1 MSIYTTEFQKV
12 VADFAEKAVDFLLD
26 EKIEAKGLHALVS
39 PSVRVSLNSAA
50 DPWPVHVTITRA
62 DCREIIVD
70 VLIPFEKPSERRI
83 NVS

>member
-26 EKIEAKGLHALVS
+26 EKIEAKGLRAWGSS

-62 DCREIIVD
+62 DRREIIVD
-70 VLIPFEKPSERRI
+70 VHLPA
-83 NVS
+83 